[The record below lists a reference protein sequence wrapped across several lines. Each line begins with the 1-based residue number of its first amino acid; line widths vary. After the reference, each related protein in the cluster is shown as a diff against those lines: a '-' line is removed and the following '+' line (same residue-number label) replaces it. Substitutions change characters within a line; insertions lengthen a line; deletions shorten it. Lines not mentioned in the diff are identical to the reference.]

1 MSEQN
6 VIVERVG
13 SRLDI
18 VLNRPDRKN
27 SITQQLAVELR
38 DAFLNVPS
46 EAGCIL
52 LSGSGGAFCSGIDLK
67 IAGADL
73 KNEPLTAWVEVH
85 AAIYKCRVPVVVA
98 LERYAINAGAALALA
113 ANIVVAGE
121 SSFLQVGEIAMG
133 VPAFLGSAGGAVLA
147 SKIPTSSMRPM
158 VLVLLIIVAVY
169 TWFKPDLGKFEN
181 LRHLPKRR
189 VQIAAIAGVVIGFYD
204 GIFGPGTGS
213 FLMLILVAS
222 LGYAFITASAIAKVV
237 NVATNVG
244 AIMVFGINGA
254 VLWQIGIILGVA
266 NISGAVI
273 GARLAIKGG
282 STLVRKV
289 FLLVTVALILK
300 VGIATF

>member
-1 MSEQN
+1 MFHD
-6 VIVERVG
+6 
-13 SRLDI
+13 L
-18 VLNRPDRKN
+18 
-27 SITQQLAVELR
+27 SIATALFLLA
-38 DAFLNVPS
+38 ASFF
-46 EAGCIL
+46 AG
-52 LSGSGGAFCSGIDLK
+52 FIDS
-67 IAGADL
+67 IAGGGGLIQLPAL
-73 KNEPLTAWVEVH
+73 LIGLPKSETAEVLGTNKLSSVFGTTT
-85 AAIYKCRVPVVVA
+85 A
-98 LERYAINAGAALALA
+98 AALYRKQIKPDPKVL
-113 ANIVVAGE
+113 
-121 SSFLQVGEIAMG
+121 IAMAL
-133 VPAFLGSAGGAVLA
+133 PAFLGSAGGALLA

-158 VLVLLIIVAVY
+158 VLVLLIVVAVY

-189 VQIAAIAGVVIGFYD
+189 FQIAAFAGVVIGFYD

-254 VLWQIGIILGVA
+254 VIWQIGIIMGVA
-266 NISGAVI
+266 NISGAI
-273 GARLAIKGG
+273 LGARLAIKGG

-289 FLLVTVALILK
+289 FLIVTVALIVK

>member
-1 MSEQN
+1 MFHDLT
-6 VIVERVG
+6 IATA
-13 SRLDI
+13 LF
-18 VLNRPDRKN
+18 L
-27 SITQQLAVELR
+27 LA
-38 DAFLNVPS
+38 ASFF
-46 EAGCIL
+46 AG
-52 LSGSGGAFCSGIDLK
+52 FIDS
-67 IAGADL
+67 IAGGGGLIQLPAL
-73 KNEPLTAWVEVH
+73 LIGLPKSETAEVLGTNKLSSIFGTST
-85 AAIYKCRVPVVVA
+85 AAVLYRKQIKPDPKV
-98 LERYAINAGAALALA
+98 L
-113 ANIVVAGE
+113 
-121 SSFLQVGEIAMG
+121 IAMG
-133 VPAFLGSAGGAVLA
+133 LPAFLGSAGGAVLA

-158 VLVLLIIVAVY
+158 VLVLLIIVAIY

-254 VLWQIGIILGVA
+254 VIWQIGIIMGVA
-266 NISGAVI
+266 NISGAII

-289 FLLVTVALILK
+289 FLFVTVALIVK

>member
-1 MSEQN
+1 VFQDLTLATALFLLAASFFAGFIDSIAGGGGLIQLPALLIGLPKSETA
-6 VIVERVG
+6 E
-13 SRLDI
+13 
-18 VLNRPDRKN
+18 VLGTNKLSAVFGTTTAAALYRKQIKPDPK
-27 SITQQLAVELR
+27 
-38 DAFLNVPS
+38 
-46 EAGCIL
+46 IL
-52 LSGSGGAFCSGIDLK
+52 L
-67 IAGADL
+67 
-73 KNEPLTAWVEVH
+73 
-85 AAIYKCRVPVVVA
+85 
-98 LERYAINAGAALALA
+98 
-113 ANIVVAGE
+113 
-121 SSFLQVGEIAMG
+121 AMG

-189 VQIAAIAGVVIGFYD
+189 VQIAAFAGVVIGFYD

-254 VLWQIGIILGVA
+254 VLWQIGIILGIA

-289 FLLVTVALILK
+289 FLLVTVTLIVK

>member
-1 MSEQN
+1 MFHDLT
-6 VIVERVG
+6 IATA
-13 SRLDI
+13 LF
-18 VLNRPDRKN
+18 L
-27 SITQQLAVELR
+27 LA
-38 DAFLNVPS
+38 ASFF
-46 EAGCIL
+46 AG
-52 LSGSGGAFCSGIDLK
+52 FIDS
-67 IAGADL
+67 IAGGGGLIQLPALLIGLPKSD
-73 KNEPLTAWVEVH
+73 TAEVLGTNKLSSIFGTST
-85 AAIYKCRVPVVVA
+85 A
-98 LERYAINAGAALALA
+98 AALYRKQIKPDPKVL
-113 ANIVVAGE
+113 
-121 SSFLQVGEIAMG
+121 LAMG
-133 VPAFLGSAGGAVLA
+133 LPALLGSAGGAMLA

-189 VQIAAIAGVVIGFYD
+189 IQIAALAGVIIGFYD

-244 AIMVFGINGA
+244 AIMVFGING
-254 VLWQIGIILGVA
+254 VVIWQIGIIMGVA
-266 NISGAVI
+266 NISGAII

-289 FLLVTVALILK
+289 FLLVTVALIVK

>member
-1 MSEQN
+1 LLIGLPKSDTAE
-6 VIVERVG
+6 
-13 SRLDI
+13 
-18 VLNRPDRKN
+18 VLGTNKL
-27 SITQQLAVELR
+27 SAV
-38 DAFLNVPS
+38 F
-46 EAGCIL
+46 GTT
-52 LSGSGGAFCSGIDLK
+52 
-67 IAGADL
+67 
-73 KNEPLTAWVEVH
+73 TA
-85 AAIYKCRVPVVVA
+85 
-98 LERYAINAGAALALA
+98 AALYRKQIKPDPKIL
-113 ANIVVAGE
+113 
-121 SSFLQVGEIAMG
+121 IAMG
-133 VPAFLGSAGGAVLA
+133 LPAFVGSAGGAVLA
-147 SKIPTSSMRPM
+147 SKIPTNSMRPM
-158 VLVLLIIVAVY
+158 VLVLLIIVAIY

-189 VQIAAIAGVVIGFYD
+189 VQIAAFAGVVIGFYD

-254 VLWQIGIILGVA
+254 VIWQIGIILGVA

-289 FLLVTVALILK
+289 FLFVTVALIVK

>member
-1 MSEQN
+1 MFQDLT
-6 VIVERVG
+6 IATA
-13 SRLDI
+13 LF
-18 VLNRPDRKN
+18 L
-27 SITQQLAVELR
+27 LA
-38 DAFLNVPS
+38 ASFF
-46 EAGCIL
+46 AG
-52 LSGSGGAFCSGIDLK
+52 FIDS
-67 IAGADL
+67 IAGGGGLIQLPAL
-73 KNEPLTAWVEVH
+73 LIGLPKSETAEVLGTNKLS
-85 AAIYKCRVPVVVA
+85 AVFGTTTA
-98 LERYAINAGAALALA
+98 AALYRKQIKPDPKIL
-113 ANIVVAGE
+113 
-121 SSFLQVGEIAMG
+121 IAMG

-189 VQIAAIAGVVIGFYD
+189 VQIAALAGVVIGFYD

-244 AIMVFGINGA
+244 AIMVFGVNGA
-254 VLWQIGIILGVA
+254 VLWQIGIILGIA

-289 FLLVTVALILK
+289 FLLVTVALIVK

>member
-1 MSEQN
+1 MFHDLTIATALFLLAASFFAGFIDSIAGGGGLIQLPALLIGLPKSETA
-6 VIVERVG
+6 E
-13 SRLDI
+13 
-18 VLNRPDRKN
+18 VLGTNKLSAVFGTTVAAALYRKQIRPDPKV
-27 SITQQLAVELR
+27 L
-38 DAFLNVPS
+38 
-46 EAGCIL
+46 
-52 LSGSGGAFCSGIDLK
+52 
-67 IAGADL
+67 
-73 KNEPLTAWVEVH
+73 
-85 AAIYKCRVPVVVA
+85 
-98 LERYAINAGAALALA
+98 
-113 ANIVVAGE
+113 
-121 SSFLQVGEIAMG
+121 IAMG

-158 VLVLLIIVAVY
+158 VLVLLIIVAIY

-189 VQIAAIAGVVIGFYD
+189 VQIAAFAGVVIGFYD

-244 AIMVFGINGA
+244 AIMVFGLNGA
-254 VLWQIGIILGVA
+254 VIWQIGIILGVA

-289 FLLVTVALILK
+289 FLIVTVALIVK

>member
-1 MSEQN
+1 MFQD
-6 VIVERVG
+6 
-13 SRLDI
+13 LT
-18 VLNRPDRKN
+18 L
-27 SITQQLAVELR
+27 TTALFLLA
-38 DAFLNVPS
+38 ASFF
-46 EAGCIL
+46 AG
-52 LSGSGGAFCSGIDLK
+52 FIDS
-67 IAGADL
+67 IAGGGGLIQLPAL
-73 KNEPLTAWVEVH
+73 LIGLPKSETAEVLGTNKLS
-85 AAIYKCRVPVVVA
+85 AVFGTTTA
-98 LERYAINAGAALALA
+98 AALYRKQIKPDPKIL
-113 ANIVVAGE
+113 
-121 SSFLQVGEIAMG
+121 IAMG
-133 VPAFLGSAGGAVLA
+133 LPAFLGSAGGAVLA

-244 AIMVFGINGA
+244 AITVFGINGA
-254 VLWQIGIILGVA
+254 VLWQIGIILGLA
-266 NISGAVI
+266 NITGAVI

-289 FLLVTVALILK
+289 FLLVTVALIVK

>member
-1 MSEQN
+1 MFHDLT
-6 VIVERVG
+6 IATA
-13 SRLDI
+13 LF
-18 VLNRPDRKN
+18 L
-27 SITQQLAVELR
+27 LA
-38 DAFLNVPS
+38 ASFF
-46 EAGCIL
+46 AG
-52 LSGSGGAFCSGIDLK
+52 FIDS
-67 IAGADL
+67 IAGGGGLIQLPAL
-73 KNEPLTAWVEVH
+73 LIGLPKSETAEVLGTNKLSSIFGTST
-85 AAIYKCRVPVVVA
+85 A
-98 LERYAINAGAALALA
+98 AALYRKQIKPDPKVL
-113 ANIVVAGE
+113 
-121 SSFLQVGEIAMG
+121 LAMG
-133 VPAFLGSAGGAVLA
+133 LPALLGSAGGAMLA

-158 VLVLLIIVAVY
+158 VLVLLIVVAVY

-189 VQIAAIAGVVIGFYD
+189 VQIAALAGVIIGFYD

-244 AIMVFGINGA
+244 AIFVFGINGA
-254 VLWQIGIILGVA
+254 VIWQIGIIMGVA

-289 FLLVTVALILK
+289 FLIVTVALIVK

>member
-1 MSEQN
+1 MFHDLT
-6 VIVERVG
+6 IATA
-13 SRLDI
+13 LFH
-18 VLNRPDRKN
+18 
-27 SITQQLAVELR
+27 LA
-38 DAFLNVPS
+38 ASFF
-46 EAGCIL
+46 AG
-52 LSGSGGAFCSGIDLK
+52 FIDS
-67 IAGADL
+67 IAGGGGLIQLPAL
-73 KNEPLTAWVEVH
+73 LIGLPKSETAEVLGTNKLS
-85 AAIYKCRVPVVVA
+85 AVFGTTTA
-98 LERYAINAGAALALA
+98 AALYRKQIKPDPKVL
-113 ANIVVAGE
+113 
-121 SSFLQVGEIAMG
+121 IAMG

-158 VLVLLIIVAVY
+158 VLVLLIIVAIY

-189 VQIAAIAGVVIGFYD
+189 VQIAAFAGVVIGFYD

-254 VLWQIGIILGVA
+254 VIWQIGIILGVA
-266 NISGAVI
+266 NITGAVI

-289 FLLVTVALILK
+289 FLIVTVALIVK

>member
-1 MSEQN
+1 MFHDLT
-6 VIVERVG
+6 IATA
-13 SRLDI
+13 LF
-18 VLNRPDRKN
+18 L
-27 SITQQLAVELR
+27 LA
-38 DAFLNVPS
+38 ASFF
-46 EAGCIL
+46 AG
-52 LSGSGGAFCSGIDLK
+52 FIDS
-67 IAGADL
+67 IAGGGGLIQLPAL
-73 KNEPLTAWVEVH
+73 LIGLPKSETAEVLGTNKLSAVFGTTT
-85 AAIYKCRVPVVVA
+85 AAAFYRKQIKPDPKV
-98 LERYAINAGAALALA
+98 L
-113 ANIVVAGE
+113 
-121 SSFLQVGEIAMG
+121 IAMG

-147 SKIPTSSMRPM
+147 SNIPTSSMRPM

-189 VQIAAIAGVVIGFYD
+189 VQIAAFAGVVIGFYD

-254 VLWQIGIILGVA
+254 VIWQIGIILGVA

-289 FLLVTVALILK
+289 FLLVTVALIVK

>member
-1 MSEQN
+1 
-6 VIVERVG
+6 
-13 SRLDI
+13 
-18 VLNRPDRKN
+18 
-27 SITQQLAVELR
+27 
-38 DAFLNVPS
+38 
-46 EAGCIL
+46 
-52 LSGSGGAFCSGIDLK
+52 
-67 IAGADL
+67 
-73 KNEPLTAWVEVH
+73 
-85 AAIYKCRVPVVVA
+85 
-98 LERYAINAGAALALA
+98 
-113 ANIVVAGE
+113 
-121 SSFLQVGEIAMG
+121 
-133 VPAFLGSAGGAVLA
+133 
-147 SKIPTSSMRPM
+147 M

-254 VLWQIGIILGVA
+254 VLWQIGIILGIA
-266 NISGAVI
+266 NITGAVI

-289 FLLVTVALILK
+289 FLLVTVALIIK

>member
-1 MSEQN
+1 
-6 VIVERVG
+6 VFHDLTIATA
-13 SRLDI
+13 LF
-18 VLNRPDRKN
+18 L
-27 SITQQLAVELR
+27 LA
-38 DAFLNVPS
+38 ASFF
-46 EAGCIL
+46 AG
-52 LSGSGGAFCSGIDLK
+52 FIDS
-67 IAGADL
+67 IAGGGGLIQLPALLIGLPKSD
-73 KNEPLTAWVEVH
+73 TAEVLGTNKLSSIFGTST
-85 AAIYKCRVPVVVA
+85 A
-98 LERYAINAGAALALA
+98 AALYRKQIKPDPKVL
-113 ANIVVAGE
+113 
-121 SSFLQVGEIAMG
+121 LAMG
-133 VPAFLGSAGGAVLA
+133 LPALLGSAGGAMLA

-158 VLVLLIIVAVY
+158 VLVLLIVVAVY

-189 VQIAAIAGVVIGFYD
+189 IQIAALAGVIIGFYD

-244 AIMVFGINGA
+244 AIMVFGINDS
-254 VLWQIGIILGVA
+254 VIWQIGIIMGVA
-266 NISGAVI
+266 NISGAII

-289 FLLVTVALILK
+289 FLLVTLALIVK

>member
-1 MSEQN
+1 MFHDLT
-6 VIVERVG
+6 IATA
-13 SRLDI
+13 LF
-18 VLNRPDRKN
+18 L
-27 SITQQLAVELR
+27 LA
-38 DAFLNVPS
+38 ASFF
-46 EAGCIL
+46 AG
-52 LSGSGGAFCSGIDLK
+52 FIDS
-67 IAGADL
+67 IAGGGGLIQLPAL
-73 KNEPLTAWVEVH
+73 LIGLPKSETAEVLGTNKLSSVFGTST
-85 AAIYKCRVPVVVA
+85 AAVLYRKQIKPDPKV
-98 LERYAINAGAALALA
+98 L
-113 ANIVVAGE
+113 
-121 SSFLQVGEIAMG
+121 IAMG
-133 VPAFLGSAGGAVLA
+133 VPALLGSAGGAMLA

-158 VLVLLIIVAVY
+158 VLVLLIIVAIY

-181 LRHLPKRR
+181 LRHLPRRR
-189 VQIAAIAGVVIGFYD
+189 VQIAALAGVIIGFYD

-254 VLWQIGIILGVA
+254 VIWQIGIIMGVA

-289 FLLVTVALILK
+289 FLLVTVALIVK

>member
-1 MSEQN
+1 VFQDLTLATALFLLAASFFAGFIDSIAGGGGLIQLPALLIGLPKSETA
-6 VIVERVG
+6 E
-13 SRLDI
+13 
-18 VLNRPDRKN
+18 VLGTNKLSAVFGTTTAAALYRKQIKPDPK
-27 SITQQLAVELR
+27 
-38 DAFLNVPS
+38 
-46 EAGCIL
+46 IL
-52 LSGSGGAFCSGIDLK
+52 L
-67 IAGADL
+67 
-73 KNEPLTAWVEVH
+73 
-85 AAIYKCRVPVVVA
+85 
-98 LERYAINAGAALALA
+98 
-113 ANIVVAGE
+113 
-121 SSFLQVGEIAMG
+121 AMG
-133 VPAFLGSAGGAVLA
+133 LPAFLGSAGGAVLA

-244 AIMVFGINGA
+244 AITVFGINGA
-254 VLWQIGIILGVA
+254 VLWQIGIILGIA
-266 NISGAVI
+266 NITGAVI

-289 FLLVTVALILK
+289 FLLVTVALIVK

>member
-1 MSEQN
+1 MFQDLTLATAIFLLAASFFAGFIDSIAGGGGLIQLPALLIGLPKSETA
-6 VIVERVG
+6 E
-13 SRLDI
+13 
-18 VLNRPDRKN
+18 VLGTNKLSAVFGTTTAAALYRKQIKPDPK
-27 SITQQLAVELR
+27 
-38 DAFLNVPS
+38 
-46 EAGCIL
+46 IL
-52 LSGSGGAFCSGIDLK
+52 L
-67 IAGADL
+67 
-73 KNEPLTAWVEVH
+73 
-85 AAIYKCRVPVVVA
+85 
-98 LERYAINAGAALALA
+98 
-113 ANIVVAGE
+113 
-121 SSFLQVGEIAMG
+121 AMG

-254 VLWQIGIILGVA
+254 VLWQIGIILGIA
-266 NISGAVI
+266 NITGAII

-289 FLLVTVALILK
+289 FLIVTVALIVK

>member
-1 MSEQN
+1 MFADLT
-6 VIVERVG
+6 VATA
-13 SRLDI
+13 LF
-18 VLNRPDRKN
+18 L
-27 SITQQLAVELR
+27 LA
-38 DAFLNVPS
+38 ASFF
-46 EAGCIL
+46 AG
-52 LSGSGGAFCSGIDLK
+52 FIDS
-67 IAGADL
+67 IAGGGGLIQLPAL
-73 KNEPLTAWVEVH
+73 LIGLPKSETAEVLGTNKLS
-85 AAIYKCRVPVVVA
+85 AVFGTTTA
-98 LERYAINAGAALALA
+98 AALYRKQIKPDPKIL
-113 ANIVVAGE
+113 
-121 SSFLQVGEIAMG
+121 IAMG

-244 AIMVFGINGA
+244 AIMVFGVNGA
-254 VLWQIGIILGVA
+254 VLWQIGIILGIA

-289 FLLVTVALILK
+289 FLLVTVGLIVK

>member
-1 MSEQN
+1 MFQDLTLATALFLLAASFFAGFIDSIAGGGGLIQLPALLIGLPKSETA
-6 VIVERVG
+6 E
-13 SRLDI
+13 
-18 VLNRPDRKN
+18 VLGTNKLSAVFGTTTAAALYRKQIKPDPK
-27 SITQQLAVELR
+27 
-38 DAFLNVPS
+38 
-46 EAGCIL
+46 IL
-52 LSGSGGAFCSGIDLK
+52 L
-67 IAGADL
+67 
-73 KNEPLTAWVEVH
+73 
-85 AAIYKCRVPVVVA
+85 
-98 LERYAINAGAALALA
+98 
-113 ANIVVAGE
+113 
-121 SSFLQVGEIAMG
+121 AMG
-133 VPAFLGSAGGAVLA
+133 LPAFLGSAGGAVLA
-147 SKIPTSSMRPM
+147 SNIPTSSMRPM

-189 VQIAAIAGVVIGFYD
+189 VQIAAFAGVVIGFYD

-266 NISGAVI
+266 NISGAVL

-289 FLLVTVALILK
+289 FLLVTVALIVK
-300 VGIATF
+300 VGIATI

>member
-1 MSEQN
+1 MFHDLT
-6 VIVERVG
+6 IATA
-13 SRLDI
+13 LF
-18 VLNRPDRKN
+18 L
-27 SITQQLAVELR
+27 LA
-38 DAFLNVPS
+38 ASFF
-46 EAGCIL
+46 AG
-52 LSGSGGAFCSGIDLK
+52 FIDS
-67 IAGADL
+67 IAGGGGLIQLPALLIGLPKSD
-73 KNEPLTAWVEVH
+73 TAEVLGTNKLSSIFGTTT
-85 AAIYKCRVPVVVA
+85 A
-98 LERYAINAGAALALA
+98 AALYRKQIKPDPKVL
-113 ANIVVAGE
+113 
-121 SSFLQVGEIAMG
+121 IAMG
-133 VPAFLGSAGGAVLA
+133 LPALLGSAGGAMLA

-158 VLVLLIIVAVY
+158 VLVLLIVVAVY

-189 VQIAAIAGVVIGFYD
+189 FQIAAFAGVVIGFYD

-254 VLWQIGIILGVA
+254 VIWQIGIIMGVA
-266 NISGAVI
+266 NISGAVL

-289 FLLVTVALILK
+289 FLIVTVALIVK

>member
-1 MSEQN
+1 
-6 VIVERVG
+6 VFHDLTIATA
-13 SRLDI
+13 LF
-18 VLNRPDRKN
+18 L
-27 SITQQLAVELR
+27 LA
-38 DAFLNVPS
+38 ASFF
-46 EAGCIL
+46 AG
-52 LSGSGGAFCSGIDLK
+52 FIDS
-67 IAGADL
+67 IAGGGGLIQLPAL
-73 KNEPLTAWVEVH
+73 LIGLPKSETAQVLGTNKLSSIFGTST
-85 AAIYKCRVPVVVA
+85 A
-98 LERYAINAGAALALA
+98 AALYRKQIKPDPKVL
-113 ANIVVAGE
+113 
-121 SSFLQVGEIAMG
+121 LAMG
-133 VPAFLGSAGGAVLA
+133 LPALLGSAGGAMLA

-158 VLVLLIIVAVY
+158 VLVLLIVVAVY

-189 VQIAAIAGVVIGFYD
+189 IQIAALAGVIIGFYD

-244 AIMVFGINGA
+244 AITVFGINGD
-254 VLWQIGIILGVA
+254 VIWQIGIIMGVA
-266 NISGAVI
+266 NISGAII

-289 FLLVTVALILK
+289 FLLVTVALIVK

>member
-1 MSEQN
+1 
-6 VIVERVG
+6 VFHDLTIATA
-13 SRLDI
+13 LF
-18 VLNRPDRKN
+18 L
-27 SITQQLAVELR
+27 LA
-38 DAFLNVPS
+38 ASFF
-46 EAGCIL
+46 AG
-52 LSGSGGAFCSGIDLK
+52 FIDS
-67 IAGADL
+67 IAGGGGLIQLPAL
-73 KNEPLTAWVEVH
+73 LIGLPKSETAEVLGTNKLS
-85 AAIYKCRVPVVVA
+85 AVFGTTTA
-98 LERYAINAGAALALA
+98 AALYRKQIKPDPKVL
-113 ANIVVAGE
+113 
-121 SSFLQVGEIAMG
+121 IAMG
-133 VPAFLGSAGGAVLA
+133 VPAFVGSAGGAVLA

-158 VLVLLIIVAVY
+158 VLVLLIVVAIY

-189 VQIAAIAGVVIGFYD
+189 VQIAAFAGAVIGFYD

-254 VLWQIGIILGVA
+254 VIWQIGIILGIA

-289 FLLVTVALILK
+289 FLIVTVALIVK

>member
-1 MSEQN
+1 MFADLT
-6 VIVERVG
+6 VATA
-13 SRLDI
+13 LF
-18 VLNRPDRKN
+18 L
-27 SITQQLAVELR
+27 LA
-38 DAFLNVPS
+38 ASFF
-46 EAGCIL
+46 AG
-52 LSGSGGAFCSGIDLK
+52 FIDS
-67 IAGADL
+67 IAGGGGLIQLPAL
-73 KNEPLTAWVEVH
+73 LIGLPKSETAEVLGTNKLS
-85 AAIYKCRVPVVVA
+85 AVFGTTTA
-98 LERYAINAGAALALA
+98 AALYRKQIKPDPKTL
-113 ANIVVAGE
+113 
-121 SSFLQVGEIAMG
+121 IAMG

-222 LGYAFITASAIAKVV
+222 LGYDFITASAIAKVV

-244 AIMVFGINGA
+244 AIMVFGVNGA

-289 FLLVTVALILK
+289 FLLVTVALIVK

>member
-1 MSEQN
+1 
-6 VIVERVG
+6 VFHDLTIATA
-13 SRLDI
+13 L
-18 VLNRPDRKN
+18 
-27 SITQQLAVELR
+27 
-38 DAFLNVPS
+38 FLLVAS
-46 EAGCIL
+46 FFAG
-52 LSGSGGAFCSGIDLK
+52 FIDS
-67 IAGADL
+67 IAGGGGLIQLPALLIGLPKSD
-73 KNEPLTAWVEVH
+73 TAEVLGTNKLSSIFGTST
-85 AAIYKCRVPVVVA
+85 A
-98 LERYAINAGAALALA
+98 AALYRKQIKPDPKVL
-113 ANIVVAGE
+113 
-121 SSFLQVGEIAMG
+121 LAMG
-133 VPAFLGSAGGAVLA
+133 LPALLGSAGGAMLA

-189 VQIAAIAGVVIGFYD
+189 IQIAALAGVIIGFYD

-244 AIMVFGINGA
+244 AIFVFGINGA
-254 VLWQIGIILGVA
+254 VIWQIGIIMGVA
-266 NISGAVI
+266 NISGAII

-289 FLLVTVALILK
+289 FLLVTVALIVK

>member
-1 MSEQN
+1 MFQDLTLATAIFLLAASFFAGFIDSIAGGGGLIQLPALLIGLPKSETA
-6 VIVERVG
+6 E
-13 SRLDI
+13 
-18 VLNRPDRKN
+18 VLGTNKLSAVFGTTTAAALYRKQIKPDPK
-27 SITQQLAVELR
+27 
-38 DAFLNVPS
+38 
-46 EAGCIL
+46 IL
-52 LSGSGGAFCSGIDLK
+52 L
-67 IAGADL
+67 
-73 KNEPLTAWVEVH
+73 
-85 AAIYKCRVPVVVA
+85 
-98 LERYAINAGAALALA
+98 
-113 ANIVVAGE
+113 
-121 SSFLQVGEIAMG
+121 AMG

-147 SKIPTSSMRPM
+147 SNIPTSSMRPM

-189 VQIAAIAGVVIGFYD
+189 VQIAAFAGVVIGFYD

-266 NISGAVI
+266 NISGAVL

-289 FLLVTVALILK
+289 FLLVTVALIVK